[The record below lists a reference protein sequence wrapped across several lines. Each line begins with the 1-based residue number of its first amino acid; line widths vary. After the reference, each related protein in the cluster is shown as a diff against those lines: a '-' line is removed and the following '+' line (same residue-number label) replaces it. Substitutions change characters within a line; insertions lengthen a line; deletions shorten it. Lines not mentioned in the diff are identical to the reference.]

1 MRAADGWKNT
11 GARASYELLDATDGC
26 RLERW
31 GDVLLQ
37 RPDPQV
43 IWQLPRKTDAWN
55 KVDAVYHRSEK
66 GGGGWQYNRRLPE
79 RWNIGYGA
87 LTLIV
92 SPTGFKHTGVFPEQA
107 ANWDVYTRLIQNAKR
122 PVRVLNLFGY
132 TGGAT
137 LACAAAGAQV
147 THVDASR
154 GMVAWAREN
163 AAASGLAEKPVRWIV
178 DDCQKFVAREIRRES
193 RYDAVIM
200 DPPSY
205 GRGPGGEV
213 WKLEEAIYPLLELT
227 AKVLSDAPLFFTVNS
242 YTTGLAPSVMGY
254 MLRALLPPVFGG
266 GVRSDEIG
274 LPVAATGGV
283 LPCGATAFWTAEGTD
298 AFGGAGA

>member
-1 MRAADGWKNT
+1 MTPTNGMRAATGW
-11 GARASYELLDATDGC
+11 RDYELLDATNGF

-31 GDVLLQ
+31 GDILLK

-43 IWQLPRKTDAWN
+43 IWQADEASPLWG

-66 GGGGWQYNRRLPE
+66 GGGAWEYRRKLPE
-79 RWNIGYGA
+79 RWAIRYND
-87 LTLIV
+87 LSLIV

-107 ANWDVYTRLIQNAKR
+107 VNWDFYTGLIQR
-122 PVRVLNLFGY
+122 QQEPVKVLNLFGY

-147 THVDASR
+147 THVDASK

-163 AAASGLAEKPVRWIV
+163 AAQSGLADKPVRWMV
-178 DDCQKFVAREIRRES
+178 DDCQKFVAREIRREN
-193 RYDAVIM
+193 RYHAVIM

-213 WKLEEAIYPLLELT
+213 WKLEEAVWPLL
-227 AKVLSDAPLFFTVNS
+227 AQAVQVLCEKPLFFCVNS
-242 YTTGLAPSVMGY
+242 YTTGLAPGAMGY
-254 MLRALLPPVFGG
+254 MLQRLLPPRFGG
-266 GVRSDEIG
+266 TVHSGEIG
-274 LPVAATGGV
+274 LPVSATGGV
-283 LPCGATAFWTAEGTD
+283 LPCGATSIWRCD
-298 AFGGAGA
+298 